1 MAQLRLIAC
10 AIACAACGRSE
21 AAPSQ
26 LQAPAGWRSAPE
38 LAKAASDAAGS
49 AATASEAWAEPAR
62 GCYAVWLALHGAAA
76 SIDVA
81 ADQLVAGV
89 QKLGVTASEIAKP
102 QAAERGELAF
112 AFAKQPY
119 RGRLRALLAK
129 TGDVNALACM
139 WNEREPKACEKQCA
153 ELLGGLR

>member
-76 SIDVA
+76 SIDA
-81 ADQLVAGV
+81 AVDQLLAGV
-89 QKLGVTASEIAKP
+89 QKLGVTASEIAKAKP
-102 QAAERGELAF
+102 GELAF
-112 AFAKQPY
+112 AFEKLPY
-119 RGRLRALLAK
+119 RGRMRALLAT
-129 TGDVNALACM
+129 TGDVSALACM
-139 WNEREPKACEKQCA
+139 WNEREPKACETACA
-153 ELLGGLR
+153 QMLGALR

>member
-1 MAQLRLIAC
+1 MAQLRLIAI

-49 AATASEAWAEPAR
+49 AATASEVWAEPAR

-76 SIDVA
+76 SIDGA
-81 ADQLVAGV
+81 AEQLLAGV
-89 QKLGVTASEIAKP
+89 QKLGVTASEIAKQP
-102 QAAERGELAF
+102 TEVAF
-112 AFAKQPY
+112 AFAKDRY
-119 RGRLRALLAK
+119 RGRMRALLAT
-129 TGDVNALACM
+129 TGDVSALACM
-139 WNEREPKACEKQCA
+139 WNEREPKACETACTQM
-153 ELLGGLR
+153 LGALR

>member
-1 MAQLRLIAC
+1 MAQLRLIAF

-76 SIDVA
+76 SSDAA
-81 ADQLVAGV
+81 ADQLLAGV
-89 QKLGVTASEIAKP
+89 QKLGVTARDIAKGKP
-102 QAAERGELAF
+102 GELAF
-112 AFAKQPY
+112 GFDKSPY
-119 RGRLRALLAK
+119 RGRMRALLA
-129 TGDVNALACM
+129 TNGDVSALACM
-139 WNEREPKACEKQCA
+139 WNEREPKACETACGA
-153 ELLGGLR
+153 MLGALR